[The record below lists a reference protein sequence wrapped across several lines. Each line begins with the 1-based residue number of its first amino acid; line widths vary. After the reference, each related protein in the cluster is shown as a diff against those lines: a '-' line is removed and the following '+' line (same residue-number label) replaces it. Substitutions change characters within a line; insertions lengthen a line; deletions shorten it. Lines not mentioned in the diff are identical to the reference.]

1 MTGAD
6 VIHLPETDVLL
17 VGAGPIGLEMAAA
30 LKLADI
36 RYLQLEAGN
45 LASTI
50 SWYAPGTQIFSA
62 PERLAIA
69 GVPFLLSP
77 QVRATREDYL
87 NYLRTVAAL
96 HKLEVRSYRRVVG
109 IRKRDGGFEVD
120 IVRSAHGVGGPAEI
134 AHAPQTMPNERV
146 RCSKIILAIGDM
158 HRPNLLGIP
167 GEELPHVSHY
177 FEEPHRYF
185 GQKVTI
191 VGAKNSA
198 AEAAVRLSR
207 QQTFVTICHR
217 GADFDDT
224 RIKPWLMGELRL
236 LLRENKMRFVPRVTP
251 TAIDAAAVHVRHESG
266 MVQSI
271 PSDAV
276 LLLTGY
282 RQDPSLFEQ
291 LGVELT
297 GPGRAPTFDAETM
310 ESNVKGVYLA
320 GTCSAGTQIGGV
332 TSFVETSHVHVDRIL
347 RALGAK
353 SCSWIQTTVRCE
365 TDREQ

>member
-1 MTGAD
+1 M
-6 VIHLPETDVLL
+6 IHLPETDVLL

-30 LKLADI
+30 LKLSDI

-50 SWYAPGTQIFSA
+50 SWYAPGTQIFSS

-69 GVPFLLSP
+69 GVPFFLSP
-77 QVRATREDYL
+77 EIRATREDYL
-87 NYLRTVAAL
+87 NYLRSVAAL
-96 HKLEVRSYRRVVG
+96 HKLEIRSYRRVVG
-109 IRKRDGGFEVD
+109 IRRRQSGFEAD
-120 IVRSAHGVGGPAEI
+120 IVRSDHGVGGPGEI
-134 AHAPQTMPNERV
+134 ARADRPTPEPDERILCA
-146 RCSKIILAIGDM
+146 RIILAIGDM

-198 AEAAVRLSR
+198 AEAAVRLNR
-207 QQTFVTICHR
+207 QGTFVTICHR
-217 GADFDDT
+217 GDAFDET
-224 RIKPWLMGELRL
+224 RVKPWLMSELRL
-236 LLRENKMRFVPRVTP
+236 LLRENKMRFVPRVVP
-251 TAIDAAAVHVRHESG
+251 TVIDANAVHVRHESD
-266 MVQSI
+266 MEETI

-282 RQDPSLFEQ
+282 RQDPSLFEE
-291 LGVELT
+291 LGIELT
-297 GPGRAPTFDAETM
+297 GPGRVPTFSAETM
-310 ESNVKGVYLA
+310 ESNLKGVYLA

-347 RALGAK
+347 RALGSK
-353 SCSWIQTTVRCE
+353 TCPWIETTVRCE
-365 TDREQ
+365 ADREQ

>member
-1 MTGAD
+1 VT
-6 VIHLPETDVLL
+6 HLPPTDVLL

-30 LKLADI
+30 LKLAGID
-36 RYLQLEAGN
+36 YLHLEAGN
-45 LASTI
+45 IASTI
-50 SWYAPGTQIFSA
+50 GWYAPGTQIFSA

-87 NYLRTVAAL
+87 NYLRTVALL
-96 HKLEVRSYRRVVG
+96 HKLEVRSYRRVVA
-109 IRKRDGGFEVD
+109 IRKRDDGFEAD
-120 IVRSAHGVGGPAEI
+120 IVRSEHGAGGPDEI
-134 AHAPQTMPNERV
+134 ERSLQPVEAIDERV
-146 RCSKIILAIGDM
+146 VCSRIILAFGDM
-158 HRPNLLGIP
+158 HWPNLLGVP

-207 QQTFVTICHR
+207 QGTFVTICHR
-217 GADFDDT
+217 SDDFDET
-224 RIKPWLMGELRL
+224 RIKPWLLPELRL
-236 LLRENKMRFVPRVTP
+236 LIRENKMRFVPRVMLKS
-251 TAIDAAAVHVRHESG
+251 IDEDAVHVRHESD
-266 MVQSI
+266 MVEAI

-282 RQDPSLFEQ
+282 RQNPGLFEQ
-291 LGVELT
+291 LGIELT

-310 ESNVKGVYLA
+310 ESSVKNVYLA

-332 TSFVETSHVHVDRIL
+332 KAFVETSHVHVDRIL
-347 RALGAK
+347 RALGAQT
-353 SCSWIQTTVRCE
+353 CSWIQTTIRCE
-365 TDREQ
+365 EDREQ

>member
-1 MTGAD
+1 

-17 VGAGPIGLEMAAA
+17 VGAGPIGLETAAA
-30 LKLADI
+30 LKLSDI

-69 GVPFLLSP
+69 GVPFFLSP
-77 QVRATREDYL
+77 EIRATREDYL

-96 HKLEVRSYRRVVG
+96 HKLEVRSYRRVVA
-109 IRKRDGGFEVD
+109 IRKREAGFEAD
-120 IVRSAHGVGGPAEI
+120 IVRSDHGVGGPGEVACSQPHES
-134 AHAPQTMPNERV
+134 PDERV
-146 RCSKIILAIGDM
+146 SCARIILAIGDM
-158 HRPNLLGIP
+158 HWPNLLGIP

-207 QQTFVTICHR
+207 QGTFVTICHR
-217 GADFDDT
+217 GDHFDDT
-224 RIKPWLMGELRL
+224 RIKPWLMSELRL

-251 TAIDAAAVHVRHESG
+251 TAIDASAVHVRHESD
-266 MVQSI
+266 MVETI
-271 PSDAV
+271 PTDAV

-297 GPGRAPTFDAETM
+297 GPGRVPTFDPATM

-332 TSFVETSHVHVDRIL
+332 TAFVETSHVHVDRIL

-353 SCSWIQTTVRCE
+353 TCPWIQTTVRCE
-365 TDREQ
+365 ADREQ

>member
-1 MTGAD
+1 

-17 VGAGPIGLEMAAA
+17 VGAGPIGLETAAA
-30 LKLADI
+30 LKLSDI

-69 GVPFLLSP
+69 GVPFFLSP
-77 QVRATREDYL
+77 EIRATREDYL

-96 HKLEVRSYRRVVG
+96 HKLEVRSYRRVVA
-109 IRKRDGGFEVD
+109 IRKREAGFEAD
-120 IVRSAHGVGGPAEI
+120 IVRSDHGVGGPGEVACSQPHES
-134 AHAPQTMPNERV
+134 PDERV
-146 RCSKIILAIGDM
+146 SCARIILAIGDM
-158 HRPNLLGIP
+158 HWPNLLGIP

-198 AEAAVRLSR
+198 AEAS
-207 QQTFVTICHR
+207 
-217 GADFDDT
+217 
-224 RIKPWLMGELRL
+224 
-236 LLRENKMRFVPRVTP
+236 
-251 TAIDAAAVHVRHESG
+251 AVHVRHESD
-266 MVQSI
+266 MVETI
-271 PSDAV
+271 PTDAV

-297 GPGRAPTFDAETM
+297 GPGRVPTFDPATM

-332 TSFVETSHVHVDRIL
+332 TAFVETSHVHVDRIL

-353 SCSWIQTTVRCE
+353 TCPWIQTTVRCE
-365 TDREQ
+365 ADREQ

>member
-1 MTGAD
+1 M
-6 VIHLPETDVLL
+6 ILLPDTDVLL

-36 RYLQLEAGN
+36 RYLHLEAGN
-45 LASTI
+45 IASTI

-69 GVPFLLSP
+69 GVPFQLSP

-87 NYLRTVAAL
+87 NYLRTVALL
-96 HKLEVRSYRRVVG
+96 HKLEIRSYRRVVG
-109 IRKRDGGFEVD
+109 IRRQTDRFEVD
-120 IVRSAHGVGGPAEI
+120 IVRSDHGVGGPGEI
-134 AHAPQTMPNERV
+134 ERSARPVESVDERV
-146 RCSKIILAIGDM
+146 VCSRIILAFGDM
-158 HRPNLLGIP
+158 HWPNLLGIP
-167 GEELPHVSHY
+167 GEGLPHVSHY

-207 QQTFVTICHR
+207 QGTFVTICHR
-217 GADFDDT
+217 GDGFDET
-224 RIKPWLMGELRL
+224 RVKPWLTPELRL
-236 LLRENKMRFVPRVTP
+236 LVRENKMRFVPRVVVQS
-251 TAIDAAAVHVRHESG
+251 IDENAVHVRHESD
-266 MVQSI
+266 MIESI
-271 PSDAV
+271 PRDAV

-282 RQDPSLFEQ
+282 RQNPSLFDE
-291 LGVELT
+291 LGIERT
-297 GPGRAPTFDAETM
+297 GPGRVPTFNAETM
-310 ESNVKGVYLA
+310 ESSVKKVYLA

-347 RALGAK
+347 RALG
-353 SCSWIQTTVRCE
+353 SQTCSWIQTTIRCE
-365 TDREQ
+365 ADREQ